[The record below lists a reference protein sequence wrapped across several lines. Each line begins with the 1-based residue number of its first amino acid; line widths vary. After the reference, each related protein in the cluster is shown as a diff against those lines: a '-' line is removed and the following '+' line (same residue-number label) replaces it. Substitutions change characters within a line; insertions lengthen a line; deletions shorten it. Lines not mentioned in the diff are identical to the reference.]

1 LHVRA
6 PYCLAVGALAARVRR
21 GRERRE
27 YNRLEPVVRDEL
39 QRELAELDRPVAIR
53 G

>member
-1 LHVRA
+1 MSAVRIA
-6 PYCLAVGALAARVRR
+6 SRLERSPALVRR

-27 YNRLEPVVRDEL
+27 SKRLEPVVRDEL

-53 G
+53 R